1 MNSCNIVFMSVVH
14 KSFVDPVHAVRVS
27 FVVNVSSTCC
37 KYFFLLG
44 KHMDG
49 GVRRLVVDI
58 AERLCL

>member
-1 MNSCNIVFMSVVH
+1 MLCLHLWFI
-14 KSFVDPVHAVRVS
+14 KLFVDPVHVIRVL

-49 GVRRLVVDI
+49 GMRYLVVDI
-58 AERLCL
+58 AKRLCL